1 MWLGPP
7 PSLHPPPP
15 PESTHIFCTS
25 LMDAISLLEAFQRW
39 LVVRRMPL
47 VLPAVVD
54 KQFSPRRHARLY
66 CFALS
71 RALIWIKTRG
81 FVRRLCLVMNSLIRY
96 RELHLEGKPLRMFA
110 SLGQDPIAEHA
121 QQDKTSPTE
130 KTRKVNWNGQTWHLF
145 NPLAA
150 CGLFLFFFFFFNLQI
165 KSIFNNSSVRSL
177 AFWEVD
183 V

>member
-150 CGLFLFFFFFFNLQI
+150 CGLFLFFFFFF
-165 KSIFNNSSVRSL
+165 
-177 AFWEVD
+177 
-183 V
+183 